1 MKHLL
6 TKEQILLITE
16 KAVDWNRSA
25 LGLLTG
31 AVLSPLSWLT
41 GSIKNGIK
49 KNQLNTLAMQWGL
62 EYVNALKA
70 FDTNVEVQQTSGTDE
85 LETGVANTDDSTSK
99 PEPTTQPDTQLSPEN
114 KTTYLNTL
122 TKELTEI
129 TTVHN
134 LIASMGK
141 WVVINNEGGLKQLKA
156 DIEKNYNF
164 TDETILKVLPHVKDD
179 AVKNFNKYF
188 DDINKFIDL
197 ILSADT
203 ANNFIASLKLNVNDK
218 EKFKTL
224 LGTKLSAFIN
234 IENIYKIA
242 IESLK
247 AKPQTQPVKPV
258 QPATKP
264 VQPAPTT
271 ESMIVEAKAFEI
283 PKNVTEL
290 LSKEDLMKFKSTP
303 DIKNKTL
310 SKVNLKRLDTIKYEA
325 QFILDKAKNDKN
337 ENVPEL
343 QKVWDLGIKNVNDY
357 FQDVIDVDQ
366 VMSKVTANVDPE
378 TKDVITKQQ
387 ENISSLQK
395 MNITETFPVGEKFN
409 ANKLYAF
416 DCNIIGQ
423 NNKADHIVLL
433 MSPTSEFVEK
443 LDNQTFFW
451 FKLLGGYK
459 WDEKTN
465 KTIRVNVFSKLTQ
478 NKKIINNFEQ
488 VESAYYMSLRNLRA
502 TNKQS
507 FVWVYS
513 NTGKFFF
520 NNDIIE
526 NVDSVKDKIEAY
538 KKDKMDTTLVNLSN
552 DANLFRLK
560 INQRF
565 VINDADV
572 NANKFPGIQMKDLK
586 ADNGFD
592 KAKTNH
598 DKFINIIK

>member
-1 MKHLL
+1 MKNLL
-6 TKEQILLITE
+6 TKEQLILITE

-41 GSIKNGIK
+41 GSIKTGIK
-49 KNQLNTLAMQWGL
+49 KNQLNTLVMQWGL

-70 FDTNVEVQQTSGTDE
+70 FDTNVEVKQSTGVEE
-85 LETGVANTDDSTSK
+85 LENGTSSNDEEETTDTN
-99 PEPTTQPDTQLSPEN
+99 PAVQTDTQLSPQD
-114 KTTYLNTL
+114 KITYLNTL

-134 LIASMGK
+134 LIAGMNK
-141 WVVINNEGGLKQLKA
+141 WVVINNDGGLTQLKA

-188 DDINKFIDL
+188 DDANKFIDL
-197 ILSADT
+197 ITSAQN

-224 LGTKLSAFIN
+224 LGTKLSDFTN
-234 IENIYKIA
+234 IENIYTIA

-247 AKPQTQPVKPV
+247 AKT
-258 QPATKP
+258 
-264 VQPAPTT
+264 QPAPTT

-283 PKNVTEL
+283 PKNVTDL

-310 SKVNLKRLDTIKYEA
+310 NKVNLKRLDTIKYEA

-337 ENVPEL
+337 ENVAEL
-343 QKVWDLGIKNVNDY
+343 QKIWDLGIKNVNDY
-357 FQDVIDVDQ
+357 FQDVIDTDQ
-366 VMSKVTANVDPE
+366 VMSKVTANIDPK
-378 TKDVITKQQ
+378 TKDVINKQQ
-387 ENISSLQK
+387 ENITSLQK
-395 MNITETFPVGEKFN
+395 MNITETFPVGEKFDTS
-409 ANKLYAF
+409 KLYGF

-423 NNKADHIVLL
+423 NNKVEHIVLL
-433 MSPTSEFVEK
+433 MSPTSQFVEK
-443 LDNQTFFW
+443 LDNQSFFW

-507 FVWVYS
+507 FVWIYS

-520 NNDIIE
+520 NQDIIE
-526 NVDSVKDKIEAY
+526 DVNTVKDKIEAY